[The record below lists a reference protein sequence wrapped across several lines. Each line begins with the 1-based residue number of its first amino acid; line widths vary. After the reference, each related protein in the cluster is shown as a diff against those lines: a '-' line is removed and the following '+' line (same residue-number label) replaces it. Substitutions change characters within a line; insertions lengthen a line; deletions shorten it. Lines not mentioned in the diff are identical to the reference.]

1 MKFNP
6 LLLLVVTAVF
16 ALPLQALAADEP
28 AATRIVVGYPAGGGA
43 DGLARAYAQAMSK
56 SLERPVI
63 VENKPGAGGTMAAVA
78 VKGAPADGS
87 VLLLGNIVV
96 NVLSEFTYN
105 KLPYDP
111 KADFVAVGQA
121 ARLEIA
127 LAVPPDS
134 AARTVADYLAAA
146 KADPQHAAFFASPA
160 AGSLP
165 HFFGLLLGKAAGVEL
180 SHVPY
185 KGGAPMNLDLMA
197 GRVPAAFSA
206 ASEFV
211 QLHKAG
217 RVRMLATSGD
227 RRSEQTPDVPTFAE
241 AGFPTVHGSSWL
253 ALFAPAR
260 TRPETLARLEAAM
273 QAASADPEVRKAID
287 ALGME
292 YPNMT
297 REQFSKQLP
306 EERQRWGAIVR
317 ASGFKAD

>member
-1 MKFNP
+1 LKSSP
-6 LLLLVVTAVF
+6 LLLLVLTAVF
-16 ALPLQALAADEP
+16 ALPLQAPRAEEP

-43 DGLARAYAQAMSK
+43 DGIARAYAQAMSK
-56 SLERPVI
+56 SLDRPVM

-87 VLLLGNIVV
+87 VLLLGNIAM
-96 NVLSEFTYN
+96 NVLSEFTYS

-127 LAVPPDS
+127 LAAPPDS
-134 AARTVADYLAAA
+134 AARTVADYVAAA
-146 KADPQHAAFFASPA
+146 KADPQNATFASPA

-165 HFFGLLLGKAAGVEL
+165 HFFGLLLGRAAGVDL
-180 SHVPY
+180 LHVAY
-185 KGGAPMNLDLMA
+185 KGGAPMNVDLMA
-197 GRVPAAFSA
+197 GRLPAAFSA

-211 QLHKAG
+211 QLHKSG

-227 RRSEQTPDVPTFAE
+227 RRSGQTPDVPTFAE
-241 AGFPTVHGSSWL
+241 AGFPTVRGSSWL

-273 QAASADPEVRKAID
+273 EAASADPEVRKAIEG
-287 ALGME
+287 LNME
-292 YPNMT
+292 YPNVT
-297 REQFSKQLP
+297 RERFSQQVE

-317 ASGFKAD
+317 ASGFKAE